1 MCCYT
6 GHSHSTAPT
15 HFTQFSRSTVESSP
29 GTKVSD
35 AFMTFYRK
43 QVEEKSMRKDLEL
56 EKMQID
62 MERLKRERVDQIA
75 EKNLEALHLNI
86 VDALRRM
93 K

>member
-1 MCCYT
+1 
-6 GHSHSTAPT
+6 
-15 HFTQFSRSTVESSP
+15 
-29 GTKVSD
+29 
-35 AFMTFYRK
+35 MTFYRK